1 MSSSFANPVPCVQKV
16 IRERADPGTE
26 PHSMKWKRG
35 RKGGNQIPSQT
46 TSGNFLLA
54 HSLKITSSFKKYAGK
69 YEEVPFRA
77 PCHPGR
83 Y

>member
-1 MSSSFANPVPCVQKV
+1 
-16 IRERADPGTE
+16 
-26 PHSMKWKRG
+26 MKWKRG